1 MAKKKKVQTDE
12 KDLLGVEKYYNK
24 YAKWAVNLPPSKVV
38 AGTIVGLIVSAGII
52 LTTMVVSS
60 LPSWSIPLITWP
72 IGLFLFLAGLGI
84 AIRRANADEDIITIK
99 ERFSFRQRL
108 KLATIVS
115 IVFVA
120 ALLSVSQYIPNSIG
134 GVTAIVY
141 VLSAVNTIRRTPAEV
156 EINQLGLIDER
167 DMTDEEYDAERAQ
180 YFSEDDE
187 EYPDEAADD
196 FEYLDDDEFDE
207 TEGDVAR

>member
-1 MAKKKKVQTDE
+1 M
-12 KDLLGVEKYYNK
+12 
-24 YAKWAVNLPPSKVV
+24 
-38 AGTIVGLIVSAGII
+38 
-52 LTTMVVSS
+52 
-60 LPSWSIPLITWP
+60 
-72 IGLFLFLAGLGI
+72 FLAGLGI

>member
-1 MAKKKKVQTDE
+1 M
-12 KDLLGVEKYYNK
+12 
-24 YAKWAVNLPPSKVV
+24 
-38 AGTIVGLIVSAGII
+38 
-52 LTTMVVSS
+52 
-60 LPSWSIPLITWP
+60 
-72 IGLFLFLAGLGI
+72 
-84 AIRRANADEDIITIK
+84 
-99 ERFSFRQRL
+99 
-108 KLATIVS
+108 
-115 IVFVA
+115 
-120 ALLSVSQYIPNSIG
+120 
-134 GVTAIVY
+134 
-141 VLSAVNTIRRTPAEV
+141 

>member
-1 MAKKKKVQTDE
+1 MSHST
-12 KDLLGVEKYYNK
+12 
-24 YAKWAVNLPPSKVV
+24 S
-38 AGTIVGLIVSAGII
+38 
-52 LTTMVVSS
+52 
-60 LPSWSIPLITWP
+60 
-72 IGLFLFLAGLGI
+72 
-84 AIRRANADEDIITIK
+84 R
-99 ERFSFRQRL
+99 
-108 KLATIVS
+108 
-115 IVFVA
+115 
-120 ALLSVSQYIPNSIG
+120 NSIG

-167 DMTDEEYDAERAQ
+167 DMTDEEYDAGKRAQ